1 MKKKITIFATCSL
14 AAIIT
19 VTGVS
24 LTGKDSNKVEKDTV
38 NNIVETQ
45 TEQQTAVV
53 GVTNINSVGATLD
66 VSGDKVSSS
75 QKEQVTGLISL
86 NNIGFSSELNAY
98 MNCLTNGALSDEE
111 KHEITKELDIAT
123 EVVPEGSIIDG
134 YTNLGISNVT
144 SYLNVR
150 KGAGT
155 NYKVVGKMPGYS
167 VCEIISEEGEWY
179 KVKSGKVTGY
189 VSKEFI
195 LTGYD
200 ANVKAKEKMTEVL
213 VVKCDKLNVR
223 EEPSTDCSISTK
235 VSVGEYLDIVEK
247 EKDGWYKAS
256 INGLTG
262 YVSAD
267 YVEVVYS
274 LPTAV
279 EVVEVQV
286 TAPSSSSSSSSAKQ
300 NYSNLDPTVSQ
311 TAKDLINT
319 AMQYLGCPYVYGG
332 NSLTKGIDCSGFV
345 KQIFA
350 KYGYQVPRTSKE
362 YPNVGTQVPLSQIKP
377 GDILIY
383 KYGSRIGH
391 VAIYIG
397 NGQII
402 HAANDRKGVC
412 IGNAYFIQPY
422 MAVRVI
428 K

>member
-1 MKKKITIFATCSL
+1 MRKKITIIATCSL
-14 AAIIT
+14 AAIT
-19 VTGVS
+19 VIASTS
-24 LTGKDSNKVEKDTV
+24 LMSKDSNDKKNNKQSAVEV
-38 NNIVETQ
+38 Q
-45 TEQQTAVV
+45 TEQETAVI
-53 GVTNINSVGATLD
+53 GITNITSVGATLD
-66 VSGDKVSSS
+66 VTGDNLTAGLNGQATGQVSLYNAGVASAMGTYFDYMSSGAVT
-75 QKEQVTGLISL
+75 EQ
-86 NNIGFSSELNAY
+86 
-98 MNCLTNGALSDEE
+98 E
-111 KHEITKELDIAT
+111 KHDLIKDLDIAT

-155 NYKVVGKMPGYS
+155 NNKIVGKMPGYS
-167 VCEIISEEGEWY
+167 VCEIIGEEGDWY
-179 KVKSGKVTGY
+179 KIKSGVVTGY

-235 VSVGEYLDIVEK
+235 VSVGEHLEIVEG

-267 YVEVVYS
+267 YVEIVYS
-274 LPTAV
+274 LPTAI
-279 EVVEVQV
+279 EVVEVQ
-286 TAPSSSSSSSSAKQ
+286 ASRPSSSGSKPT
-300 NYSNLDPTVSQ
+300 YSNLDPTVSQ
-311 TAKDLINT
+311 TAIDLINT
-319 AMQYLGCPYVYGG
+319 GMQYLGNPYVYGG
-332 NSLTKGIDCSGFV
+332 NSLTNGIDCSGFV

-350 KYGYQVPRTSKE
+350 KYGYSLPRTSKQ
-362 YPNVGTQVPLSQIKP
+362 YPNVGTRVPLDQIKP

-383 KYGSRIGH
+383 KYGSSIGH

-397 NGQII
+397 NGQIL
-402 HAANDRKGVC
+402 HAANKKDDIC
-412 IGNAYFIQPY
+412 ISNAYFVTPY

-428 K
+428 P

>member
-1 MKKKITIFATCSL
+1 MRKKITIIATCSL
-14 AAIIT
+14 AAIT
-19 VTGVS
+19 VIASAS
-24 LTGKDSNKVEKDTV
+24 LMKKDSNNTTNKKHVAAEQ
-38 NNIVETQ
+38 Q
-45 TEQQTAVV
+45 TEQETAVI
-53 GVTNINSVGATLD
+53 GITNITSVGATLD
-66 VSGDKVSSS
+66 VTDENLTAGLEGQATGQVSLYN
-75 QKEQVTGLISL
+75 TGFASTMDTY
-86 NNIGFSSELNAY
+86 NASI
-98 MNCLTNGALSDEE
+98 TEEE
-111 KHEITKELDIAT
+111 KHDLIKDLDLVT

-155 NYKVVGKMPGYS
+155 NYKIVGKMPGYS
-167 VCEIISEEGEWY
+167 VCEIISDEGEWY
-179 KVKSGKVTGY
+179 KIKSGSVTGY

-200 ANVKAKEKMTEVL
+200 ANVKAQEKMTEVL
-213 VVKCDKLNVR
+213 VVTCDKLNVR

-235 VSVGEYLDIVEK
+235 VSVGEHLDIVEK

-286 TAPSSSSSSSSAKQ
+286 SGSSSSSRPT
-300 NYSNLDPTVSQ
+300 YSNLDPNVSQ

-319 AMQYLGCPYVYGG
+319 GMQYLGNPYRYGG

-350 KYGYQVPRTSKE
+350 KYGYSLPRTSGG
-362 YPNVGTQVPLSQIKP
+362 YTSVGTRVPLDQIKP

-397 NGQII
+397 NGQIL
-402 HAANDRKGVC
+402 HAANERDGIC
-412 IGNAYFIQPY
+412 ISNAYFIYPY

-428 K
+428 P

>member
-1 MKKKITIFATCSL
+1 MRKKITIIATCSL
-14 AAIIT
+14 AAIT
-19 VTGVS
+19 VIASAS
-24 LTGKDSNKVEKDTV
+24 LMKKDSNNTTNKKQVAAEQ
-38 NNIVETQ
+38 Q
-45 TEQQTAVV
+45 TEQETAVI
-53 GVTNINSVGATLD
+53 GITNITSVGATLD
-66 VSGDKVSSS
+66 VTGENLTAGLEGQATGQVSLYN
-75 QKEQVTGLISL
+75 TGFASTMDTYNTSIT
-86 NNIGFSSELNAY
+86 E
-98 MNCLTNGALSDEE
+98 EE
-111 KHEITKELDIAT
+111 KHDLIKDLDLVT

-155 NYKVVGKMPGYS
+155 NYKIVGKMPGYS
-167 VCEIISEEGEWY
+167 VCEIISDEGEWY
-179 KVKSGKVTGY
+179 KIKSGSVTGY

-200 ANVKAKEKMTEVL
+200 ANVKAQEKMTEVL
-213 VVKCDKLNVR
+213 VVTCDKLNVR

-235 VSVGEYLDIVEK
+235 VSVGEHLDIVEK

-262 YVSAD
+262 YVSAV

-286 TAPSSSSSSSSAKQ
+286 SGSSSSSRPT
-300 NYSNLDPTVSQ
+300 YSNLDPNVSQ

-319 AMQYLGCPYVYGG
+319 GMQYLGNPYRYGG

-350 KYGYQVPRTSKE
+350 KYGYSLPRTSGG
-362 YPNVGTQVPLSQIKP
+362 YTSVGTRVPLDQIKP

-397 NGQII
+397 NGQIL
-402 HAANDRKGVC
+402 HAANERDGIC
-412 IGNAYFIQPY
+412 ISNAYFIYPY

-428 K
+428 P

>member
-1 MKKKITIFATCSL
+1 MRKKITIIATCSL
-14 AAIIT
+14 AAIT
-19 VTGVS
+19 VIASAS
-24 LTGKDSNKVEKDTV
+24 LMKKDSNNTTNKKHVAAEQ
-38 NNIVETQ
+38 Q
-45 TEQQTAVV
+45 TEQETAVI
-53 GVTNINSVGATLD
+53 GITNITSVGATLD
-66 VSGDKVSSS
+66 VTDENLTAGLEGQATGQVSLYN
-75 QKEQVTGLISL
+75 TGFASTMDTYNTSIT
-86 NNIGFSSELNAY
+86 E
-98 MNCLTNGALSDEE
+98 EE
-111 KHEITKELDIAT
+111 KHDLIKDLDLVT

-155 NYKVVGKMPGYS
+155 NYKIVGKMPGYS
-167 VCEIISEEGEWY
+167 VCEIISDEGEWY
-179 KVKSGKVTGY
+179 KIKSGSVTGY

-200 ANVKAKEKMTEVL
+200 ANVKAQEKMTEVL
-213 VVKCDKLNVR
+213 VVTCDKLNVR

-235 VSVGEYLDIVEK
+235 VSVGEHLDIVEK

-286 TAPSSSSSSSSAKQ
+286 SGSSSSSRPT
-300 NYSNLDPTVSQ
+300 YSNLDPNVSQ

-319 AMQYLGCPYVYGG
+319 GMQYLGNPYRYGG

-350 KYGYQVPRTSKE
+350 KYGYSLPRTSGG
-362 YPNVGTQVPLSQIKP
+362 YTSVGTRVPLDQIKP

-397 NGQII
+397 NGQIL
-402 HAANDRKGVC
+402 HAANERDGIC
-412 IGNAYFIQPY
+412 ISNAYFIYPY

-428 K
+428 P

>member
-1 MKKKITIFATCSL
+1 MRKKITIIATCSL
-14 AAIIT
+14 AAIT
-19 VTGVS
+19 VIAGAS
-24 LTGKDSNKVEKDTV
+24 LMKKDSNNTTNKKQVVAEQ
-38 NNIVETQ
+38 Q
-45 TEQQTAVV
+45 TEQETAVI
-53 GVTNINSVGATLD
+53 GITNITSVGATLD
-66 VSGDKVSSS
+66 VTDENLTAGLDGQATGQVSLYN
-75 QKEQVTGLISL
+75 TGFASTV
-86 NNIGFSSELNAY
+86 GTYNAGI
-98 MNCLTNGALSDEE
+98 TEEE
-111 KHEITKELDIAT
+111 KHNLIKDLDLVT

-155 NYKVVGKMPGYS
+155 NYKIVGKMPGYS
-167 VCEIISEEGEWY
+167 VCEIISDEGEWY
-179 KVKSGKVTGY
+179 KIKSGSVTGY

-195 LTGYD
+195 LTGYE
-200 ANVKAKEKMTEVL
+200 ANVKAQEKMTEVL
-213 VVKCDKLNVR
+213 VVTCDKLNVR

-235 VSVGEYLDIVEK
+235 VSVGEHLDIVEK

-286 TAPSSSSSSSSAKQ
+286 SGSSSSSRPT
-300 NYSNLDPTVSQ
+300 YSNLDPNVSQ
-311 TAKDLINT
+311 TAKNLINT
-319 AMQYLGCPYVYGG
+319 GMQYLGNPYVYGG
-332 NSLTKGIDCSGFV
+332 NSLTRGIDCSGFV

-350 KYGYQVPRTSKE
+350 KYGYSLPRTSGG
-362 YPNVGTQVPLSQIKP
+362 YTSVGTRVPLDQIKP

-397 NGQII
+397 NGQIL
-402 HAANDRKGVC
+402 HAANERDGIC
-412 IGNAYFIQPY
+412 ISNAYFIYPY

-428 K
+428 P

>member
-1 MKKKITIFATCSL
+1 MRKKITIIATCSL
-14 AAIIT
+14 AAIT
-19 VTGVS
+19 VIAS
-24 LTGKDSNKVEKDTV
+24 AYLMKKDSNNTTNKKQVAAEQ
-38 NNIVETQ
+38 Q
-45 TEQQTAVV
+45 TEQETAVI
-53 GVTNINSVGATLD
+53 GITNITSVGATLD
-66 VSGDKVSSS
+66 VTGENLTAGLDGQATGQVSLYN
-75 QKEQVTGLISL
+75 TGFASTV
-86 NNIGFSSELNAY
+86 GTYNAGI
-98 MNCLTNGALSDEE
+98 TEEE
-111 KHEITKELDIAT
+111 KHNLIKDLDLVT

-144 SYLNVR
+144 TYLNLR

-155 NYKVVGKMPGYS
+155 NNKIVGKMPGYS
-167 VCEIISEEGEWY
+167 VCEIISDEGEWY
-179 KVKSGKVTGY
+179 KIKSGSVTGY

-195 LTGYD
+195 LTGYE
-200 ANVKAKEKMTEVL
+200 ANVKAQEKMTEVL
-213 VVKCDKLNVR
+213 VVTCDKLNVR

-235 VSVGEYLDIVEK
+235 VSVGEHLDIVEK

-286 TAPSSSSSSSSAKQ
+286 SGSSSSSRPT
-300 NYSNLDPTVSQ
+300 YSNLDPNVSQ

-319 AMQYLGCPYVYGG
+319 GMQYLGNPYRYGG

-350 KYGYQVPRTSKE
+350 KYGYSLPRTSGG
-362 YPNVGTQVPLSQIKP
+362 YTSVGTRVPLDQIKP

-397 NGQII
+397 NGQIL
-402 HAANDRKGVC
+402 HAANERDGIC
-412 IGNAYFIQPY
+412 ISNAYFIYPY

-428 K
+428 P

>member
-1 MKKKITIFATCSL
+1 MRKKITIIATCSL
-14 AAIIT
+14 AAIT
-19 VTGVS
+19 VIASAS
-24 LTGKDSNKVEKDTV
+24 LMKKDSNNTTNKKHVAAEQ
-38 NNIVETQ
+38 Q
-45 TEQQTAVV
+45 TEQETAVI
-53 GVTNINSVGATLD
+53 GITNITSVGATLD
-66 VSGDKVSSS
+66 VTDENLTAGLEGQATGQVSLYN
-75 QKEQVTGLISL
+75 TGFASTMDTY
-86 NNIGFSSELNAY
+86 NASI
-98 MNCLTNGALSDEE
+98 TEEE
-111 KHEITKELDIAT
+111 KHDLIKDLDLVT

-155 NYKVVGKMPGYS
+155 NYKIVGKMPGYS
-167 VCEIISEEGEWY
+167 VCEIISDEGEWY
-179 KVKSGKVTGY
+179 KIKSGSVTGY

-195 LTGYD
+195 LTGYE
-200 ANVKAKEKMTEVL
+200 ANVKAQEKMTEVL
-213 VVKCDKLNVR
+213 VVTCDKLNVR

-235 VSVGEYLDIVEK
+235 VSVGEHLDIVEK
-247 EKDGWYKAS
+247 ANDGWYKAS

-286 TAPSSSSSSSSAKQ
+286 SGSSSSSRPT
-300 NYSNLDPTVSQ
+300 YSNLDPNVSQ

-319 AMQYLGCPYVYGG
+319 GMQYLGNPYRYGG

-350 KYGYQVPRTSKE
+350 KYGYSLPRTSGG
-362 YPNVGTQVPLSQIKP
+362 YTSVGTRVPLDQIKP

-397 NGQII
+397 NGQIL
-402 HAANDRKGVC
+402 HAANERDGIC
-412 IGNAYFIQPY
+412 ISNAYFIYPY

-428 K
+428 P

>member
-1 MKKKITIFATCSL
+1 MKKKITIIATCSL
-14 AAIIT
+14 AAIT
-19 VTGVS
+19 VIGGTS
-24 LTGKDSNKVEKDTV
+24 LMKKGSNDTKNTTKAV
-38 NNIVETQ
+38 AEQQ
-45 TEQQTAVV
+45 TEQETAVI
-53 GVTNINSVGATLD
+53 GITNITSVGATLD
-66 VSGDKVSSS
+66 VTGDNLTAGLNGQATGQVSLYNTGFAATMGTYFDYMSS
-75 QKEQVTGLISL
+75 DAVT
-86 NNIGFSSELNAY
+86 
-98 MNCLTNGALSDEE
+98 DQE
-111 KHEITKELDIAT
+111 KHDLIKDLDIAT

-167 VCEIISEEGEWY
+167 VCEIVGEEGDWY
-179 KVKSGKVTGY
+179 KIKSGVVTGY
-189 VSKEFI
+189 VSKEYI

-200 ANVKAKEKMTEVL
+200 ANIKAQEKMTEVL
-213 VVKCDKLNVR
+213 VVTCDKLNVR
-223 EEPSTDCSISTK
+223 EEPSTSCSIATK
-235 VSVGEYLDIVEK
+235 VSVGEHLEIVES

-267 YVEVVYS
+267 YVEVVYT
-274 LPTAV
+274 LPTAI

-286 TAPSSSSSSSSAKQ
+286 SRPSSSGSSSKPT
-300 NYSNLDPTVSQ
+300 YSNLDPNVSQ

-319 AMQYLGCPYVYGG
+319 GMQYLGNPYVYGG

-350 KYGYQVPRTSKE
+350 KYGYTLPRTSRE
-362 YPNVGTQVPLSQIKP
+362 YPNVGTKVPLSQIKP

-397 NGQII
+397 NGKIL
-402 HAANDRKGVC
+402 HAANKRDGIC
-412 IGNAYFIQPY
+412 ISNAYFTTPY

-428 K
+428 P

>member
-1 MKKKITIFATCSL
+1 MRKKITIIATCSL
-14 AAIIT
+14 AAIT
-19 VTGVS
+19 VIASAS
-24 LTGKDSNKVEKDTV
+24 LMKKDSNNTTNKKHVAAEQ
-38 NNIVETQ
+38 Q
-45 TEQQTAVV
+45 TEQETAVI
-53 GVTNINSVGATLD
+53 GITNITSVGATLD
-66 VSGDKVSSS
+66 VTDENLTAGLEGQATGQVSLYNTDFAS
-75 QKEQVTGLISL
+75 TMDTY
-86 NNIGFSSELNAY
+86 NASI
-98 MNCLTNGALSDEE
+98 TEEE
-111 KHEITKELDIAT
+111 KHDLIKDLDLVT

-155 NYKVVGKMPGYS
+155 NYKIVGKMPGYS
-167 VCEIISEEGEWY
+167 VCEIISDEGEWY
-179 KVKSGKVTGY
+179 KIKSGSVTGY

-195 LTGYD
+195 LTGYE
-200 ANVKAKEKMTEVL
+200 ANVKAQEKMTEVL
-213 VVKCDKLNVR
+213 VVTCDKLNVR

-235 VSVGEYLDIVEK
+235 VSVGEHLDIVEK
-247 EKDGWYKAS
+247 ANDGWYKAS

-286 TAPSSSSSSSSAKQ
+286 SGSSSSSRPT
-300 NYSNLDPTVSQ
+300 YSNLDPNVSQ

-319 AMQYLGCPYVYGG
+319 GMQYLGNPYRYGG

-350 KYGYQVPRTSKE
+350 KYGYSLPRTSGG
-362 YPNVGTQVPLSQIKP
+362 YTSVGTRVPLDQIKP

-397 NGQII
+397 NGQIL
-402 HAANDRKGVC
+402 HAANERDGIC
-412 IGNAYFIQPY
+412 ISNAYFIYPY

-428 K
+428 P

>member
-1 MKKKITIFATCSL
+1 MRKKITIIATCSL
-14 AAIIT
+14 AAIT
-19 VTGVS
+19 VIAS
-24 LTGKDSNKVEKDTV
+24 AYLMKKDSNNTTNKKQVAAEQ
-38 NNIVETQ
+38 Q
-45 TEQQTAVV
+45 TEQETAVI
-53 GVTNINSVGATLD
+53 GITNITSVGATLD
-66 VSGDKVSSS
+66 VTGENLTAGLDGQATGQVSLYN
-75 QKEQVTGLISL
+75 TGFASTV
-86 NNIGFSSELNAY
+86 GTYNAGI
-98 MNCLTNGALSDEE
+98 TEEE
-111 KHEITKELDIAT
+111 KHNLIKDLDLVT

-155 NYKVVGKMPGYS
+155 NYKIVGKMPGYS
-167 VCEIISEEGEWY
+167 VCEIISDEGEWY
-179 KVKSGKVTGY
+179 KIKSGSVTGY

-200 ANVKAKEKMTEVL
+200 ANVKAQEKMTEVL
-213 VVKCDKLNVR
+213 VVTCDKLNVR

-235 VSVGEYLDIVEK
+235 VSVGEHLDIVEK

-286 TAPSSSSSSSSAKQ
+286 SGSSSSSRPT
-300 NYSNLDPTVSQ
+300 YSNLDPNVSQ

-319 AMQYLGCPYVYGG
+319 GMQYLGNPYRYGG

-350 KYGYQVPRTSKE
+350 KYGYSLPRTSGG
-362 YPNVGTQVPLSQIKP
+362 YTSVGTRVPLDQIKP

-397 NGQII
+397 NGQIL
-402 HAANDRKGVC
+402 HAANERDGIC
-412 IGNAYFIQPY
+412 ISNAYFIYPY

-428 K
+428 P

>member
-1 MKKKITIFATCSL
+1 MRKKITIIATCSL
-14 AAIIT
+14 AAIT
-19 VTGVS
+19 VIASAS
-24 LTGKDSNKVEKDTV
+24 LMKKDSNNTTNKEHVAAEQ
-38 NNIVETQ
+38 Q
-45 TEQQTAVV
+45 TEQETAVI
-53 GVTNINSVGATLD
+53 GITNITSVGATLD
-66 VSGDKVSSS
+66 VTDENLTAGLEGQATGQVSLYN
-75 QKEQVTGLISL
+75 TGFASTMDTY
-86 NNIGFSSELNAY
+86 NASI
-98 MNCLTNGALSDEE
+98 TEEE
-111 KHEITKELDIAT
+111 KHDLIKDLDLVT

-155 NYKVVGKMPGYS
+155 NYKIVGKMPGYS
-167 VCEIISEEGEWY
+167 VCEIISDEGEWY
-179 KVKSGKVTGY
+179 KIKSGSVTGY

-200 ANVKAKEKMTEVL
+200 ANVKAQEKMTEVL
-213 VVKCDKLNVR
+213 VVTCDKLNVR

-235 VSVGEYLDIVEK
+235 VSVGEHLDIVEK

-286 TAPSSSSSSSSAKQ
+286 SGSSSSSRPT
-300 NYSNLDPTVSQ
+300 YSNLDPNVSQ

-319 AMQYLGCPYVYGG
+319 GMQYLGNPYRYGG

-350 KYGYQVPRTSKE
+350 KYGYSLPRTSGG
-362 YPNVGTQVPLSQIKP
+362 YTSVGTRVPLDQIKP

-397 NGQII
+397 NGQIL
-402 HAANDRKGVC
+402 HAANERDGIC
-412 IGNAYFIQPY
+412 ISNAYFIYPY

-428 K
+428 P

>member
-1 MKKKITIFATCSL
+1 MRKKITIIATCSL
-14 AAIIT
+14 AAIT
-19 VTGVS
+19 VIAGAS
-24 LTGKDSNKVEKDTV
+24 LMKKDSNNTTNKKQVVAEQ
-38 NNIVETQ
+38 Q
-45 TEQQTAVV
+45 TEQETAVI
-53 GVTNINSVGATLD
+53 GITNITSVGATLD
-66 VSGDKVSSS
+66 VTDENLTAGLDGQATGQVSLYN
-75 QKEQVTGLISL
+75 TGFASTV
-86 NNIGFSSELNAY
+86 GTYNAGI
-98 MNCLTNGALSDEE
+98 TEEE
-111 KHEITKELDIAT
+111 KHNLIKDLDLVT
-123 EVVPEGSIIDG
+123 EVVPDGSIIDG

-155 NYKVVGKMPGYS
+155 NYKIVGKMPGYS
-167 VCEIISEEGEWY
+167 VCEIISDEGEWY
-179 KVKSGKVTGY
+179 KIKSGSVTGY

-195 LTGYD
+195 LTGYE
-200 ANVKAKEKMTEVL
+200 ANVKAQEKMTEVL
-213 VVKCDKLNVR
+213 VVTCDKLNVR

-235 VSVGEYLDIVEK
+235 VSVGEHLDIVEK

-286 TAPSSSSSSSSAKQ
+286 SGSSSSSRPT
-300 NYSNLDPTVSQ
+300 YSNLDPNVSQ
-311 TAKDLINT
+311 TAKNLINT
-319 AMQYLGCPYVYGG
+319 GMQYLGNPYVYGG
-332 NSLTKGIDCSGFV
+332 NSLTRGIDCSGFV

-350 KYGYQVPRTSKE
+350 KYGYSLPRTSGG
-362 YPNVGTQVPLSQIKP
+362 YTSVGTRVPLDQIKP

-397 NGQII
+397 NGQIL
-402 HAANDRKGVC
+402 HAANERDGIC
-412 IGNAYFIQPY
+412 ISNAYFIYPY

-428 K
+428 P

>member
-1 MKKKITIFATCSL
+1 MRKKITIIATCSL
-14 AAIIT
+14 AAIT
-19 VTGVS
+19 VIASAS
-24 LTGKDSNKVEKDTV
+24 LMKKDSNNTTNKKQVAAEQ
-38 NNIVETQ
+38 Q
-45 TEQQTAVV
+45 TEQETAVI
-53 GVTNINSVGATLD
+53 GITNITSVGATLD
-66 VSGDKVSSS
+66 VTGENLTAGLDGQATGQVSLYN
-75 QKEQVTGLISL
+75 TGFASTV
-86 NNIGFSSELNAY
+86 GTYNAGI
-98 MNCLTNGALSDEE
+98 TEEE
-111 KHEITKELDIAT
+111 KHDLIKDLDLVT

-155 NYKVVGKMPGYS
+155 NYKIVGKMPGYS
-167 VCEIISEEGEWY
+167 VCEIISDEGEWY
-179 KVKSGKVTGY
+179 KIKSGSVTGY

-195 LTGYD
+195 LTGYE
-200 ANVKAKEKMTEVL
+200 ANVKAQEKMTEVL
-213 VVKCDKLNVR
+213 VVTCDKLNVR

-235 VSVGEYLDIVEK
+235 VSVGEHLDIVEK

-286 TAPSSSSSSSSAKQ
+286 SGSSSSSRPT
-300 NYSNLDPTVSQ
+300 YSNLDPNVSQ

-319 AMQYLGCPYVYGG
+319 GMQYLGNPYRYGG

-350 KYGYQVPRTSKE
+350 KYGYSLPRTSGG
-362 YPNVGTQVPLSQIKP
+362 YTSVGTRVPLDQIKP

-397 NGQII
+397 NGQIL
-402 HAANDRKGVC
+402 HAANERDGIC
-412 IGNAYFIQPY
+412 ISNAYFIYPY

-428 K
+428 P